1 MIEITG
7 KYTTAKIFTD
17 DVEEKAV
24 NQVKLLVDNPVFEGS
39 SIRLMPDIHA
49 GKIGPIGFTAT
60 FKDSIIPGLVGVDIG
75 CGISYIKIKAPK
87 GIDFNKLDKVIRE
100 NVPAGFKIRSTK
112 EHKFADCFDFDL
124 LRCCKHIDL
133 NKARLS
139 IGTLGGGNHF
149 IELDQSNTTG
159 DLYLVIHSGSRH
171 LGVEVATYYMNEGHK
186 VCDSSIPYEMTTLTG
201 DLMDNYIADVCYL
214 RTYAKYNRDAIIDEI
229 CSNMKWKYDRNDI
242 ISCPHNYIDLYPD
255 YIIRKGAISALYI
268 DPVIIPINM
277 KDGVVLGI
285 GKGNKDWNYSAPHG
299 AGRLYDRKE
308 TKDQFTV
315 SAFKKCMEGIY
326 TTSID
331 ASTLDEAPF
340 AYRNLDYVLKNIE
353 DTVEVTDILHPIYNF
368 KAGGKA

>member
-1 MIEITG
+1 MIEIAG

-17 DVEEKAV
+17 DVEETAL

-39 SIRLMPDIHA
+39 SIRLMPDIHT

-75 CGISYIKIKAPK
+75 CGVSFVKIKAPK

-100 NVPAGFKIRSTK
+100 NVPSGFKIRSTP
-112 EHKFADCFDFDL
+112 HKYAEYFDT
-124 LRCCKHIDL
+124 LRCRKHIDL

-149 IELDQSNTTG
+149 IELDKSNSG
-159 DLYLVIHSGSRH
+159 DIYLVVHSGSRH

-186 VCDSSIPYEMTTLTG
+186 VCNPEIPYEMTTLTG
-201 DLMDNYIADVCYL
+201 YLMDNYIADVCYL
-214 RTYAKYNRDAIIDEI
+214 RTYARYNREAMIDEI
-229 CSNMKWKYDRNDI
+229 CDSMKWKYDRDDI
-242 ISCPHNYIDLYPD
+242 VSCPHNYIDLYHNN
-255 YIIRKGAISALYI
+255 YTIRKGAISAYHI
-268 DPVIIPINM
+268 DKVIIPINM
-277 KDGVVLGI
+277 KDGVILGR
-285 GKGNKDWNYSAPHG
+285 GKANKDWNFSAPHG
-299 AGRLYDRKE
+299 AGRLYSRKE
-308 TKDQFTV
+308 TKEQFTV

-326 TTSID
+326 STSID

-340 AYRNLDYVLKNIE
+340 AYRSLDYVLENIK

-368 KAGGKA
+368 KAGGKK